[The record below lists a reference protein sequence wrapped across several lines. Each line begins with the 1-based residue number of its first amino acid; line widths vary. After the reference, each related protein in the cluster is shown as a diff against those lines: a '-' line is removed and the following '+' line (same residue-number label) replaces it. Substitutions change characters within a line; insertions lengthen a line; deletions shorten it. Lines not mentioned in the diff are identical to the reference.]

1 MPCPDR
7 SRVATKTP
15 RPYYAPRRRQ
25 TGFSLVQLMV
35 ALLVG
40 MLVSLS
46 AAGSG
51 AFYYA
56 MQRQQASGAG
66 ALAQAL
72 SVRDALEHDL
82 AQAGRGFFA
91 GGAPLCTRLNAAT
104 PGGVLT
110 NAATFLPARIQRVD
124 GRDTVEVLYGESLLA
139 GAAVHTR
146 VTYTSDAPVV
156 QTQSWLPAQPG
167 NVVVL
172 ANAPAGEPCLLRTVV
187 ASEADAVQ
195 GTRLTLADASGLVAA
210 GLTVQSYPAGSR
222 VANAGPLVWRRFE
235 RNASDELQLRD
246 AVTGDEV
253 RLASRV
259 VALRAQYGVANN
271 PGEGVA
277 QWVDATGVWANPDA
291 SMANRIRAI
300 RIGIVVRSQQS
311 ERPGTSGQCDAT
323 TQAPQLWPGATVSF
337 GNTDWRC
344 WRYRT
349 AVSVVALRNFVT
361 GTTL

>member
-1 MPCPDR
+1 
-7 SRVATKTP
+7 V
-15 RPYYAPRRRQ
+15 PRRRQ
-25 TGFSLVQLMV
+25 TGISLVQLMV
-35 ALLVG
+35 ALLIG

-56 MQRQQASGAG
+56 MQRQQAAGAG
-66 ALAQAL
+66 AMAQAL

-91 GGAPLCTRLNAAT
+91 AGTPLCARLNAAT

-110 NAATFLPARIQRVD
+110 NAAAFLPARIQRVD
-124 GRDTVEVLYGESLLA
+124 GRDSVEVLYGESLLA

-146 VTYTSDAPVV
+146 VGYTSDAPIV
-156 QTQSWLPAQPG
+156 QTQSWLPVQAG

-172 ANAPAGEPCLLRTVV
+172 ANAPANEPCLLRTVS
-187 ASEADAVQ
+187 ASEADSVQ
-195 GTRLTLADASGLVAA
+195 GTRVTLADDGLVTA

-222 VANAGPLVWRRFE
+222 IANAGALVWRQFE
-235 RNASDELQLRD
+235 RNDADEVLMRD
-246 AVTGDEV
+246 AVTGDSV

-259 VALRAQYGVANN
+259 VALRAQYGVALN

-277 QWVDATGVWANPDA
+277 QWVDATGAWANPDTT
-291 SMANRIRAI
+291 MANRIRAV
-300 RIGIVVRSQQS
+300 RIGIVVRSQQP
-311 ERPGTSGQCDAT
+311 ERPGPSGQCEAT
-323 TQAPQLWPGATVSF
+323 EGAPQLWPGETVSF

-344 WRYRT
+344 FRYRT